1 METPDTATE
10 RLRKLLL
17 VTDAALAHLS
27 LDDLLDELLTRIREI
42 LDADTAAFLMLDE
55 RTDELV
61 ARAAKGLEEEVE
73 RGVRIPVGGG
83 FAGRIA
89 AEAAPVVIDDIDRAE
104 VLNPLLRE
112 KGIKS
117 LLGVPL
123 LVGGDP
129 IGVVHVGSLTPRDF
143 TRDDVEL

>member
-1 METPDTATE
+1 METPDSTAE

-17 VTDAALAHLS
+17 VTDAALSHLS

-55 RTDELV
+55 HTDELV

-83 FAGRIA
+83 FAGRVA
-89 AEAAPVVIDDIDRAE
+89 AERRPIAIEDATHADI
-104 VLNPLLRE
+104 VNP
-112 KGIKS
+112 
-117 LLGVPL
+117 
-123 LVGGDP
+123 
-129 IGVVHVGSLTPRDF
+129 
-143 TRDDVEL
+143 